1 MMRCKFECNGNEPC
15 EYECSL
21 EFNQCQDQCPC
32 YYQCKDGCHNC
43 SHDTCTCAYPEEN
56 ADYIKCAEQGDGVY
70 SACINQC
77 SIGDMNCVAQCGR
90 EYEIFMEKCPC
101 QERFDFDFKTYKFQ
115 AFKLESFKP
124 LKSLD
129 V

>member
-1 MMRCKFECNGNEPC
+1 MRCKFECNGNEPC

-32 YYQCKDGCHNC
+32 YYQCKDGCHDC

-56 ADYIKCAEQGDGVY
+56 ADYIKCAEQGDDLY

-77 SIGDMNCVAQCGR
+77 SIGDMNCVDQCLRDIYG
-90 EYEIFMEKCPC
+90 
-101 QERFDFDFKTYKFQ
+101 KFPVSG
-115 AFKLESFKP
+115 KGLI
-124 LKSLD
+124 LTT
-129 V
+129 